1 MSSPRLATIDR
12 RAFLG
17 GLVLTVLTAPLAVGA
32 QPAGKM
38 YAVGIL
44 GEKASDPSE
53 ARMWQTFRLGL
64 RELGWIEGRNIRI
77 ESRWAEDN
85 YSRLPELTADLVR
98 LRVDLIVT
106 RGSTYVQGARK
117 ATSAIPIVFLVH
129 ADPVATGHVASLA
142 KPGGNITGLSLLLTE
157 IYRKGFEILISTVPA
172 AKRIAVLYNPETPS
186 HIPEL
191 KALEESARGL
201 RLQLQPVV
209 ARAGAELESAFT
221 AIARA
226 EAQALFVLSF
236 QPYSAERQ
244 RIAELAIRHRL
255 PTMFADR
262 VHVEAGGLMSYGADL
277 GNLFRRGAIYVDKI
291 LRGAKPADLPVEQPT
306 KFEFVINLK
315 TAKALGLTI
324 PQSILIRADEII
336 Q

>member
-1 MSSPRLATIDR
+1 MVMRLMGARLA
-12 RAFLG
+12 AVAL
-17 GLVLTVLTAPLAVGA
+17 LLLAAPLAVGA

-85 YSRLPELTADLVR
+85 YARLPELAADLVR

-117 ATSAIPIVFLVH
+117 ATSAIPIVFILH
-129 ADPVATGHVASLA
+129 ADPLGTGHVASLA
-142 KPGGNITGLSLLLTE
+142 RPGGNITGLSLQLTE
-157 IYRKGFEILISTVPA
+157 INRKGFEILISTVPA
-172 AKRIAVLYNPETPS
+172 AKRIAVLYNPDTPS
-186 HIPEL
+186 HIPGL
-191 KALEESARGL
+191 KALEESARTL
-201 RLQLQPVV
+201 RVQLQPVV

-221 AIARA
+221 VIARA

-236 QPYSAERQ
+236 GPYTAERQ
-244 RIAELAIRHRL
+244 RMAELAIRHRL

-262 VHVEAGGLMSYGADL
+262 VHVEAGGLMSYGADV
-277 GNLFRRGAIYVDKI
+277 GDLFRRGAIYVDKI
-291 LRGAKPADLPVEQPT
+291 LRGAKPTDLPVEQPT
-306 KFEFVINLK
+306 KFELVINAK

-324 PQSILIRADEII
+324 PPSLLLRADQVIDR
-336 Q
+336 